1 MLTPT
6 QQTTLKVTGAV
17 LVAQAGFALAV
28 LKRHFDIENKLMA
41 TGKVV
46 LANIDNLNEEDLQ
59 TLRDAGLNF
68 TK

>member
-6 QQTTLKVTGAV
+6 QQTTLKVAGAV
-17 LVAQAGFALAV
+17 LLAQTGFALAV

-46 LANIDNLNEEDLQ
+46 LANIDNLNETDLQ
-59 TLRDAGLNF
+59 ILRDAGMNF

>member
-1 MLTPT
+1 MLTPN
-6 QQTTLKVTGAV
+6 QKIALQITGAA

-46 LANIDNLNEEDLQ
+46 LANIDRLNEEDLQ
-59 TLRDAGLNF
+59 ILRDAGINP